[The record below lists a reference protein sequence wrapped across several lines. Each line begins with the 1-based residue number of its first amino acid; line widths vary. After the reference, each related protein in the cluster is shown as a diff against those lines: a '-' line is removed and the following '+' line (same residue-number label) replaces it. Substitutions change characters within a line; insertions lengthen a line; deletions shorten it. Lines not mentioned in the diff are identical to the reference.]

1 MNEPIERLH
10 PCAHECAMAM
20 IQPSRSRI
28 DASSSLQY
36 GRRDSS
42 ADVPASLMRVA
53 VDRDGFRNCLPWTE
67 ALWLLSELHSLVGVS
82 AAPSIASAIF
92 ARARDT
98 RAFMVPTGT

>member
-1 MNEPIERLH
+1 MRDGHSSAIRP
-10 PCAHECAMAM
+10 
-20 IQPSRSRI
+20 RI

-42 ADVPASLMRVA
+42 AKSREFDARGF
-53 VDRDGFRNCLPWTE
+53 DRDGFTNCLPWTE
-67 ALWLLSELHSLVGVS
+67 ALWLLSELHSLLGVS